1 MEFLEPIK
9 IAGVVVLFKPTIEV
23 LDNIDTYVGALE
35 KLIVVDNTPIKEI
48 DSDVICKINSIPKVD
63 YVSLQENMGIAYA
76 LNVACNKAETF
87 DYLLTMD
94 QDSKF
99 IKGAIY
105 DFIAKVKEY
114 GINSNVAI
122 FSANND
128 GSIVK
133 NKPDMR
139 NRVITS
145 GNIIDLRKIRQI
157 GDFVEKLFIDEV
169 DHELCYRAK
178 KHNFDVVMF
187 TDVLMEHNLGVDLYY
202 TFLGK
207 KLKFSSHNPLRLY
220 YITRNSLYIAKEY
233 PGMLLYYAM
242 TLSKL
247 LIKAI
252 VFEHDKINRL
262 RYMYC
267 GVYDFIQSR
276 YGAYDDNWKMG

>member
-122 FSANND
+122 F
-128 GSIVK
+128 
-133 NKPDMR
+133 
-139 NRVITS
+139 
-145 GNIIDLRKIRQI
+145 
-157 GDFVEKLFIDEV
+157 FCE
-169 DHELCYRAK
+169 
-178 KHNFDVVMF
+178 
-187 TDVLMEHNLGVDLYY
+187 
-202 TFLGK
+202 
-207 KLKFSSHNPLRLY
+207 
-220 YITRNSLYIAKEY
+220 
-233 PGMLLYYAM
+233 
-242 TLSKL
+242 
-247 LIKAI
+247 
-252 VFEHDKINRL
+252 
-262 RYMYC
+262 
-267 GVYDFIQSR
+267 
-276 YGAYDDNWKMG
+276 